1 MSNALVECVPN
12 FSEGRRQDVLDG
24 IKGAISAV
32 SGAYVLDMH
41 TDADHNRSVITFVG
55 DPKAVEEAAFQMIKK
70 ASQLIDL
77 DNHNGEHPRIG
88 ATDVVPFVPISNITM
103 DECVDM
109 AHRVGERVGQELN
122 IPVYFYEAAALR
134 PERKRL
140 ELVRRGEYEG
150 LKAEVKSNPD
160 RVPDAGPAE
169 LGSAGA
175 TVIGAREF
183 LVAYNVNLTTDDE
196 EIATKIARTV
206 RHSSG
211 GLRFVKAL
219 GMTIEGRAQVS
230 MNLTN
235 FRKTPLPLVVETIRR
250 EAERY
255 GVGIH
260 NSELVGLIPQAAIVD
275 TAVWYTQM
283 DLFSPDQVLE
293 GKMAEIIGESGSADF
308 IESLAAPTPTP
319 GGGSAAAYAG
329 AMAAGLVSMVARLT
343 IGKKG
348 YSEVEAAMNKILEKS
363 EILRNDLT
371 SAVIEDS
378 EAFDRVMAAYK
389 IPKSDPARATAI
401 QEATLLAAQVP
412 LEAAKKS
419 YRVAELALEA
429 AQSGNKNAITDAGSA
444 VNLAIASVN
453 SAVYNVRINLADLND
468 HKQKEQILS
477 ELGEIEEAALVS
489 LDKIKT
495 ILTDRGGLFS

>member
-12 FSEGRRQDVLDG
+12 FSEGRRQDVLNG

-55 DPKAVEEAAFQMIKK
+55 EPKAVEEAAFQMIKK

-77 DNHNGEHPRIG
+77 DNHNGAHPRIG

-219 GMTIEGRAQVS
+219 GMTVEGRAQVS

-293 GKMAEIIGESGSADF
+293 WKMAEMIGESGSADF

-348 YSEVEAAMNKILEKS
+348 YSEVEAAMNRILEKS

-371 SAVIEDS
+371 RGVIEDS

-389 IPKSDPARATAI
+389 IPKSDPARAAAI
-401 QEATLLAAQVP
+401 QEATLLAAQIP

-419 YRVAELALEA
+419 YRVAEFALEA

-444 VNLAIASVN
+444 VNLAIAAIN
-453 SAVYNVRINLADLND
+453 SAAYNVRINLADLDD

-477 ELGEIEEAALVS
+477 ELGEIEEGALVS
-489 LDKIKT
+489 LDNIKS
-495 ILTDRGGLFS
+495 ILTERGGLFS